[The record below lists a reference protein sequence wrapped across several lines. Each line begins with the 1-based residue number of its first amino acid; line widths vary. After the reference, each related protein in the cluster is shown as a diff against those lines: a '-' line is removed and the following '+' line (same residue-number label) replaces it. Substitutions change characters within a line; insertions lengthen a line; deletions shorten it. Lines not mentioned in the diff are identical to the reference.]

1 MNWIWNFTKHFL
13 AYYVGAEIYIIST
26 VVGRGGGWVVAGGKN
41 KELRVSGKN
50 EKGKKKGGL
59 KNGEKRS

>member
-1 MNWIWNFTKHFL
+1 MQNII
-13 AYYVGAEIYIIST
+13 VG
-26 VVGRGGGWVVAGGKN
+26 GRVAGGKN